1 MEKVWIVI
9 PVHNRCAV
17 TERCLACLREIG
29 VLKWAQVLVVDD
41 GSSDG
46 TGQMIEHGFPG
57 VRIVA
62 GDGNLW
68 WSGAIRLGMETAI
81 TNGADCI
88 IWLNDD
94 TLPEPGSIE
103 LLVRMALEKGA
114 VCGGVSR
121 TPSEDFAYAGGM
133 LQGRWPQRLQLPR
146 GGITGPLPV
155 DWLHGNMVAIPAS
168 VWRRIGLNE
177 SCWMR
182 HTFADIEYTLRA
194 HRAGIPVLVVPEAQ
208 AVAAGNDSASYWSWR
223 DPRLTWWEVLAGFCS
238 PKVWWYLPGLVYFKI
253 VTAGAVGAIDCAW
266 VCVKALL
273 LGFYKGITICGLTQ
287 NIKKSNGMH

>member
-17 TERCLACLREIG
+17 TERCLARLREIG
-29 VLKWAQVLVVDD
+29 VLDWAQVLVVDD

-46 TGQMIEHGFPG
+46 TRRMIEHGFPG

-81 TNGADCI
+81 TGGAECI

-94 TLPEPGSIE
+94 TLPKRGALEA
-103 LLVRMALEKGA
+103 LVRLAVEKGTI
-114 VCGGVSR
+114 CGGVSR
-121 TPSEDFAYAGGM
+121 TPSEVFAYAGGGM
-133 LQGRWPQRLQLPR
+133 HRRWPRRLQSIP
-146 GGITGPLPV
+146 GAEAGPLPV
-155 DWLHGNMVAIPAS
+155 EWLHGNMVAIPAS

-177 SCWMR
+177 SRWMK
-182 HTFADIEYTLRA
+182 HNFADIEYTLRA
-194 HRAGIPVLVVPEAQ
+194 RRAGIPVLVIPAAQ
-208 AVAAGNDSASYWSWR
+208 AEASGNDSASYWSWR
-223 DPRLTWWEVLAGFCS
+223 DPRLSWRAVMAGFSS
-238 PKVWWYLPGLVYFKI
+238 PKVWWYLPALVYFKA
-253 VTAGAVGAIDCAW
+253 VTAGAAGLADCVW

-273 LGFYKGITICGLTQ
+273 LVFYKGIPICGLTP
-287 NIKKSNGMH
+287 NAKKSNGMH

>member
-17 TERCLACLREIG
+17 TQRCLERLREIG
-29 VLKWAQVLVVDD
+29 VLDWAQVLVVDD

-46 TGQMIEHGFPG
+46 TRRMIEHGFPG
-57 VRIVA
+57 VRIVT
-62 GDGNLW
+62 GDGDLW

-81 TNGADCI
+81 TSGAECI

-94 TLPEPGSIE
+94 TLPQRGALECLS
-103 LLVRMALEKGA
+103 RMAVEQSA

-121 TPSEDFAYAGGM
+121 TPSASFAYAGGVM
-133 LQGRWPQRLQLPR
+133 YGRWPQQLHKAPDPA
-146 GGITGPLPV
+146 TGPLPV
-155 DWLHGNMVAIPAS
+155 EWLHGNMVAIPAV

-177 SCWMR
+177 CCWMR

-194 HRAGIPVLVVPEAQ
+194 HRMGVPVLLIPAAQ
-208 AVAAGNDSASYWSWR
+208 AEAAGNDSASYWSWR
-223 DPRLTWWEVLAGFCS
+223 DPRLSWGHVLAGFSS
-238 PKVWWYLPGLVYFKI
+238 PRVWWYLPGLVYFMA
-253 VTAGAVGAIDCAW
+253 VTAGAAGVATCAW

-273 LGFYKGITICGLTQ
+273 LGFYKGIAICGLTQ
-287 NIKKSNGMH
+287 NGKKSNGMH